1 LGAAARGPTQNDKTR
16 TVQLALQL
24 FKGSTATHWNWLMA
38 GTVITIIP
46 VVLIFLF
53 AQKYFV
59 QSIASTGM
67 KN

>member
-1 LGAAARGPTQNDKTR
+1 
-16 TVQLALQL
+16 LALQL

-59 QSIASTGM
+59 QGIASTGM